1 MIDGVIKHAW
11 GRGWR
16 AAKIGSGIEDGYA
29 LPVRIAPWGQV
40 LDANAPVD
48 RHVTANQP
56 MILNVPAE
64 GVEVDVRFY
73 FLVDL
78 ADVADDSFEKICR
91 VVRRCIHR

>member
-1 MIDGVIKHAW
+1 
-11 GRGWR
+11 
-16 AAKIGSGIEDGYA
+16 
-29 LPVRIAPWGQV
+29 
-40 LDANAPVD
+40 
-48 RHVTANQP
+48 